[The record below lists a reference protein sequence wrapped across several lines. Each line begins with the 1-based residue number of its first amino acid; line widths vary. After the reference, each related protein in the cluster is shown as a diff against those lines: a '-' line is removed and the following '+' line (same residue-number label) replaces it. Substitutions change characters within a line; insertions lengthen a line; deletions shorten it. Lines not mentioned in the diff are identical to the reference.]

1 MLNQKTK
8 ALTLSAIFVALSFI
22 GAGIKLPS
30 PTGTVAFDSAPGYM
44 AALFLGPSY
53 GALTSSLGHIFTSM
67 NAGFPLSAPIHL
79 LIAIE
84 MAFFVAVFAIIAK
97 RNLTLAVITATL
109 LNGVLA
115 PASLLLFPGF
125 GRGFFTAIVIPLTV
139 ASALNL
145 LLAALVY
152 SLIKKTKGESYVDK
166 KRSSAE

>member
-1 MLNQKTK
+1 MINQKTK
-8 ALTLSAIFVALSFI
+8 ALTLSAIFVALSFV

-44 AALFLGPSY
+44 AALFLGPTY

-67 NAGFPLSAPIHL
+67 SAGFPLSPPIHL
-79 LIAIE
+79 LIAVE
-84 MAFFVAVFAIIAK
+84 MAFFALVFAIAAK
-97 RNLTLAVITATL
+97 KSLTLAVITTTL

-125 GRGFFTAIVIPLTV
+125 GKGFFAAMVFPLTV

-145 LLAALVY
+145 SLAALIY
-152 SLIKKTKGESYVDK
+152 SLVKKAKGENYVDK
-166 KRSSAE
+166 K